1 MIKVI
6 LKKSAKK
13 HSSLDSCWIYA
24 NEVEKTENPDKEK
37 NGSLAT
43 VFTADGKF
51 VGKGYIN
58 FLSKILVR
66 IFIRDERQTDDKN
79 FFTEQIKKAKALRDD
94 IFEGTGDDC
103 CRMVFGEADNLP
115 AFIVDKY
122 ADVLSVQFLSLGMD
136 LRKKMLTD
144 ILVDIFKPVCVYERS
159 DVPVREKEGLSQTK
173 GVLYGELPDGVT
185 VHENGLCLDIDV
197 ANGQKTGYFLDQKF
211 NRLAVK
217 TYCKNKTVLDC
228 FCNCGGFTV
237 NAATVAKS
245 VIATDVSQTAL
256 DMVNKNAFLNGQK
269 NVTTLKADVFDLLR
283 KYRDENK
290 KFDVVIL
297 DPPAF
302 TKSADRVADAVRGY
316 RDVNLSALKIINDGG
331 YLVTCSCSHYIDFN
345 LFLKTVKEAVV
356 ASGRTVRM
364 MEIKTQS
371 PCHASLITSQESLYL
386 KFIVL
391 KVG

>member
-1 MIKVI
+1 M
-6 LKKSAKK
+6 
-13 HSSLDSCWIYA
+13 
-24 NEVEKTENPDKEK
+24 
-37 NGSLAT
+37 
-43 VFTADGKF
+43 
-51 VGKGYIN
+51 
-58 FLSKILVR
+58 
-66 IFIRDERQTDDKN
+66 
-79 FFTEQIKKAKALRDD
+79 RDD

-103 CRMVFGEADNLP
+103 YRAVFGEADNLP

-185 VHENGLCLDIDV
+185 VHENGLCLNIDV

-211 NRLAVK
+211 NRLAIK

-316 RDVNLSALKIINDGG
+316 RDVNLSALK
-331 YLVTCSCSHYIDFN
+331 S
-345 LFLKTVKEAVV
+345 
-356 ASGRTVRM
+356 
-364 MEIKTQS
+364 
-371 PCHASLITSQESLYL
+371 
-386 KFIVL
+386 
-391 KVG
+391 